1 MKLGEKDRQVWQ
13 HPTLLF
19 ADRSTPNQ
27 IELGWNLLIHGSGR
41 NTNQVLI
48 EARSAASLP
57 PLSHTTGVL
66 SGLLFR
72 VVRLDNDVYEFNVRQ
87 ITIEIIE
94 LNCSLSYSVE
104 QDLVCQTQCPQLH
117 GPSERV
123 RAYAA
128 LCLLYSDKFLL

>member
-87 ITIEIIE
+87 ITIEIIVLCPTLLSRILYVR
-94 LNCSLSYSVE
+94 LNA
-104 QDLVCQTQCPQLH
+104 
-117 GPSERV
+117 PSFMGRV
-123 RAYAA
+123 
-128 LCLLYSDKFLL
+128 SE